1 MENGRSINRRKFLI
15 DRTTICSHNKL
26 KQNLFSYTI
35 VYLLCFSKYFLMSKE
50 QHIQSLHEIK
60 DIMNRSSR
68 FMSLSG
74 IAGVLAGVF
83 AIIGAWLAYQR
94 VYDNQDYLSL
104 RKASLDGDVIMEL
117 ILIASSLLILSIGSG
132 IYFSFR
138 KAQKQGE
145 SFWNKQAALVIINL
159 AIPLATGGL
168 LCLILLSKGYI
179 GILAPI
185 TLIFYGLA
193 LVNASKYTLTEIRSL
208 GLLEVALGLIAM
220 QFIGYGLLFWVIG
233 FGVLHIFYGIWMYIK
248 HER

>member
-1 MENGRSINRRKFLI
+1 
-15 DRTTICSHNKL
+15 
-26 KQNLFSYTI
+26 
-35 VYLLCFSKYFLMSKE
+35 MSKE

-233 FGVLHIFYGIWMYIK
+233 FGVLHIIYGIWMYIK

>member
-1 MENGRSINRRKFLI
+1 
-15 DRTTICSHNKL
+15 
-26 KQNLFSYTI
+26 
-35 VYLLCFSKYFLMSKE
+35 MSKE

-104 RKASLDGDVIMEL
+104 RKASLDEDVIMEL

-233 FGVLHIFYGIWMYIK
+233 FGVLHIIYGIWMYIK

>member
-1 MENGRSINRRKFLI
+1 
-15 DRTTICSHNKL
+15 
-26 KQNLFSYTI
+26 
-35 VYLLCFSKYFLMSKE
+35 MSKE

-74 IAGVLAGVF
+74 IAGVMAGLF
-83 AIIGAWLAYQR
+83 AITGAWLAYQR

-104 RKASLDGDVIMEL
+104 RKAHLNGEVIMEL
-117 ILIASSLLILSIGSG
+117 ILISSSLLILSIGAG
-132 IYFSFR
+132 IYFSYR
-138 KAQKQGE
+138 KAQKHGE

-159 AIPLATGGL
+159 SIPLATGGL
-168 LCLILLSKGYI
+168 LCLILLSHGYI
-179 GILAPI
+179 GILAPL

-208 GLLEVALGLIAM
+208 GLLEIVLGLIAM
-220 QFIGYGLLFWVIG
+220 QFIGYGLLFWAIG
-233 FGVLHIFYGIWMYIK
+233 FGILHIIYGIWMYLK